1 MGILL
6 LAASMLLLGTAVWLL
21 VEMRRDTVRER
32 LLFGLE
38 TPERAAA
45 EDLGA
50 GDYGLRGPAW
60 FFYHVAGFL
69 RSWTGRALLL
79 AAGTALGFLGAAG
92 SGTPVRPAIGVGIAS
107 GVLTLLATVWY
118 LRWRQ
123 SSRARRIRRELPNA
137 LELLA
142 AVMEGGQAF
151 EAALVH

>member
-21 VEMRRDTVRER
+21 VEMRRDTVREP

-60 FFYHVAGFL
+60 FFHHVAGD
-69 RSWTGRALLL
+69 
-79 AAGTALGFLGAAG
+79 
-92 SGTPVRPAIGVGIAS
+92 SGEPWHC
-107 GVLTLLATVWY
+107 LT
-118 LRWRQ
+118 
-123 SSRARRIRRELPNA
+123 RARAGCRS
-137 LELLA
+137 
-142 AVMEGGQAF
+142 
-151 EAALVH
+151 